1 MTDGRRVNDLRRSK
15 FRFSKSRPLT
25 PPYRIAPLQSVACG
39 LAPGSCRLAGRRA
52 ELLLPGCEAGWAKR
66 AKCSPAG
73 LKRRDPMIQC
83 KPEPATGNLE
93 KKSKKCA
100 QPLTARDGPA
110 LENLELGKR
119 PFVSPERPQ
128 SSFQQVTS
136 PLFWST
142 STVEGKKRRR
152 FLEM

>member
-1 MTDGRRVNDLRRSK
+1 MRSELRNKS
-15 FRFSKSRPLT
+15 FSKSQST
-25 PPYRIAPLQSVACG
+25 PPYRIAPLHSVACG

-93 KKSKKCA
+93 KNQKSA
-100 QPLTARDGPA
+100 P
-110 LENLELGKR
+110 
-119 PFVSPERPQ
+119 SH
-128 SSFQQVTS
+128 
-136 PLFWST
+136 
-142 STVEGKKRRR
+142 
-152 FLEM
+152 